1 MEELYKVQSLKLGK
15 EKLKMLLQ
23 LKQLY

>member
-15 EKLKMLLQ
+15 EKLKMLQQ